1 MTKSSPSGTP
11 EKEGKRDV
19 VEDVVVSSPKRLK
32 LDSDAASDKPEEE
45 KAPTKKQLEKIER
58 QKQRELEKVE
68 RDRKKE
74 EERIK
79 KEEDRRLRE
88 EERKKKL
95 EEKELEKES
104 RRKKLEEEKIE
115 RDRKKEEERLKK
127 LAEREEKE
135 KIRLEKKLKLE
146 EEKRK
151 ADEEKR
157 KAEEAKKRAEEAK
170 ERSQMKISS
179 FFTPKKRVSSEES
192 EPLTNSIGND
202 NSDTP
207 STGATSTA
215 SSTSSS
221 TASTNATSTSTSPSK
236 SNNRSSP
243 SKNSHICTYDRVF
256 LPFFQK
262 KNVTM
267 PKSST
272 LSKEDLAIAKDS
284 FDSIISI
291 KREENQHSYENFMK
305 NCTFKIQSKTSNS
318 SVETTKSEMST
329 EKIMAALNSNDATEN
344 EIYDMIERIPPI
356 KYLQFYEN
364 SKPPYI
370 GTWCSE
376 EHLKIKF
383 PANDPFFKI
392 PAGVDYDYDSD
403 FDWNE
408 EEDGEEGEGED
419 IDNDEDDE
427 EEEDVMDEE
436 EEDFEDFVDS
446 NGEGQKK
453 KKRFVGPLISL
464 SIWNDGNDNDF
475 FETMKYEPVNEKI
488 QFPINPTFGYW
499 SRKKVEKDEDREES
513 KAVDSNNVK
522 VATQQQS
529 EEKPSLPMSSSVGA
543 AVSAT
548 AAAHTTIT
556 DIIGSNSAPNVLVAQ
571 KPKIKDSKA
580 IFELLKFVEENND
593 FTIGTLVELSHKKFK
608 SFTKALIKHTIKDIA
623 TYNKKTGNWEVN
635 QEIKEKLSQGV
646 NA

>member
-1 MTKSSPSGTP
+1 MTKLSPSGTP
-11 EKEGKRDV
+11 EKEGKRDI
-19 VEDVVVSSPKRLK
+19 VEEVLASSPKRLK
-32 LDSDAASDKPEEE
+32 LDTDVASDKPEEE

-58 QKQRELEKVE
+58 QKQRELEKLE

-115 RDRKKEEERLKK
+115 RERKKEEERLKK

-151 ADEEKR
+151 ADEEKK

-179 FFTPKKRVSSEES
+179 FFTPRKRVLSEDS
-192 EPLTNSIGND
+192 EPLASSIGND
-202 NSDTP
+202 SSDTP
-207 STGATSTA
+207 QTA
-215 SSTSSS
+215 STTSSS
-221 TASTNATSTSTSPSK
+221 TTSTSATSTSTSPSR
-236 SNNRSSP
+236 SNNKSSP
-243 SKNSHICTYDRVF
+243 SKNVHICTYDRVF

-267 PKSST
+267 PKLGT
-272 LSKEDLAIAKDS
+272 LTKEDLALAKDR
-284 FDSIISI
+284 FDSILSI
-291 KREENQHSYENFMK
+291 KCEEDQASYVNFMK
-305 NCTFKIQSKTSNS
+305 NCRLKIQSETSNS
-318 SVETTKSEMST
+318 SVATTKTEMLT

-344 EIYDMIERIPPI
+344 EIYDMIERIPPV

-392 PAGVDYDYDSD
+392 PAGVDYEYDSD

-427 EEEDVMDEE
+427 EEEDGMEEE

-453 KKRFVGPLISL
+453 RKRFVGPLISL

-499 SRKKVEKDEDREES
+499 SRKKVEKEEDREES
-513 KAVDSNNVK
+513 KAGDANTKEAAQS
-522 VATQQQS
+522 S
-529 EEKPSLPMSSSVGA
+529 EEKPLLPMLLLVGA
-543 AVSAT
+543 AV
-548 AAAHTTIT
+548 AAASPTTLT
-556 DIIGSNSAPNVLVAQ
+556 DIIGSKTAPNVLVAQ
-571 KPKIKDSKA
+571 KPIIKDNKA

-635 QEIKEKLSQGV
+635 QDIKEKFSQGV
-646 NA
+646 NT